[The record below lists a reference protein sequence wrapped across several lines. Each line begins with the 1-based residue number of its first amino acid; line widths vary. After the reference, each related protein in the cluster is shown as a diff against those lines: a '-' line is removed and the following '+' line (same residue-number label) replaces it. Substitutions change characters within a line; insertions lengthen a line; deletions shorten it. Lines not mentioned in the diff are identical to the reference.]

1 MAKQQG
7 QGRAFRRNLHPP
19 LSDLIS
25 PKNLA
30 LLANR
35 SLRNHFLFFSFF
47 FWNEAIL
54 GIQNMLEFSRDQ
66 NDFVKSSFQ

>member
-7 QGRAFRRNLHPP
+7 QGQAFRRNLHPQ
-19 LSDLIS
+19 LSDRIS

-30 LLANR
+30 LLASH
-35 SLRNHFLFFSFF
+35 SLKYHFLFFSFF

-54 GIQNMLEFSRDQ
+54 GIQNMLDFSHYQ
-66 NDFVKSSFQ
+66 NDFVKSFSQ

>member
-7 QGRAFRRNLHPP
+7 QGQAFRRNLHPP
-19 LSDLIS
+19 LSDRIS

-30 LLANR
+30 LLANK
-35 SLRNHFLFFSFF
+35 SFESYFLFFSFF
-47 FWNEAIL
+47 FWNETIL
-54 GIQNMLEFSRDQ
+54 GIQNMLEFSHYQ